1 MIKRETVLSGADH
14 PGTEIKVL
22 STPAGY
28 YLGFLDKDGSPYS
41 RETEYMPLEQAQLML
56 HLMRR

>member
-1 MIKRETVLSGADH
+1 MIKKETVLSGADH
-14 PGTEIKVL
+14 PGTKIKVL
-22 STPAGY
+22 GTPAGY

-56 HLMRR
+56 HLIRR